1 MTSYRGW
8 MCYTWYLPCCEF
20 PKVTTNWI
28 TVCKDSVH
36 RCPPLVTRTI
46 DCANWIMEP
55 IASTYRR
62 YLISSGAPLLIQSH
76 PSVQCSM
83 ILLVFTNVF
92 VAVIDFFFLLYS
104 MKRIR
109 SASNPSFI
117 FSLHCM
123 NRRRSAPFVVLPQ
136 SSYFWRGV
144 QPCGTSPLAE
154 RCTCLSSPRSRP
166 NDKHLNSAYGG
177 MTAGEH
183 TQHG

>member
-1 MTSYRGW
+1 M
-8 MCYTWYLPCCEF
+8 
-20 PKVTTNWI
+20 
-28 TVCKDSVH
+28 CKDNVH

-55 IASTYRR
+55 IALTYRR

-76 PSVQCSM
+76 PPVQCSM

-92 VAVIDFFFLLYS
+92 VAVIDFFFFFLVVFHEENSL
-104 MKRIR
+104 RVH
-109 SASNPSFI
+109 PSFI

-123 NRRRSAPFVVLPQ
+123 NRQRSAPFVVLLQ

-166 NDKHLNSAYGG
+166 NDKHLNSAYGE

-183 TQHG
+183 AQYG